1 MSLVKSVM
9 QGMMGSFYMSGIEI
23 IDIDFDKY
31 ILTISLPE
39 KSFEYEKPESK
50 IRSAED
56 YARRLKTVLVEMGIF
71 PSIEE
76 SKIRYITKPVY
87 WTKEMGQENFNKNRH
102 NIINIGGF

>member
-39 KSFEYEKPESK
+39 KSYEYEKPESK

>member
-39 KSFEYEKPESK
+39 KSYEYEKAESK